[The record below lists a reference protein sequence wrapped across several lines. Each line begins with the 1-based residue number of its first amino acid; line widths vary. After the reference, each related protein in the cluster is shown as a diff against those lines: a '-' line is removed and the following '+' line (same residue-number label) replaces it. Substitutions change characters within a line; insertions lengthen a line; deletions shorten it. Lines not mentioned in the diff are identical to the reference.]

1 MIFYNIHFKIFLFYT
16 SEVFVLNA
24 QEKEVIFNLLKTA
37 SDNFYGY
44 SSPDFLQKPNF
55 KDDVKVSAQNFEEKT
70 EKLLQNSQ
78 VQEQKNPISMEI
90 LKEKINSCTRCSLC
104 KTRNHVVP
112 GTGVE
117 GSSVLVIGEGPGE
130 EEDKQ
135 GLPFVGRAGQLLD
148 KMLAAIQL
156 DRNINCYIVNIVK
169 CRPPYNRD
177 PLPEEASACKSFL
190 DAQIHILKPKMI
202 LALGKVAVRNLMGIQ
217 GEFSLNRYRGKI
229 FEYQNIPV
237 IVTYHP
243 SALLRNLE
251 FKKPAWEDLKFF
263 KAQLLSFD
271 PEYAKNFVQ
280 KVAQ

>member
-1 MIFYNIHFKIFLFYT
+1 M
-16 SEVFVLNA
+16 NA

-78 VQEQKNPISMEI
+78 DQEQKNPISMEI